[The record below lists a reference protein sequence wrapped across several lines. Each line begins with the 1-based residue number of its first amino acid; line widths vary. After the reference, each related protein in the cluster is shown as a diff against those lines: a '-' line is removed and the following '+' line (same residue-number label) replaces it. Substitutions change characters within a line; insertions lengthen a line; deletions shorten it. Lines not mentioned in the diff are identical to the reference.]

1 MCHVRLAAPL
11 RPTCSAAPL
20 LACTVNR
27 RRCRLGNALSHH
39 CTAWSAGGE
48 LHRAPHKC
56 RRETAR
62 FSASRSQLPTL
73 ASASERLPGPA
84 AAMLSGVKLVDRGE
98 AERLAR
104 EERQR
109 QKKEH
114 KKDQK
119 KHKKVG
125 STAERPARAA

>member
-1 MCHVRLAAPL
+1 
-11 RPTCSAAPL
+11 
-20 LACTVNR
+20 
-27 RRCRLGNALSHH
+27 
-39 CTAWSAGGE
+39 
-48 LHRAPHKC
+48 
-56 RRETAR
+56 
-62 FSASRSQLPTL
+62 
-73 ASASERLPGPA
+73 
-84 AAMLSGVKLVDRGE
+84 MLSGVKLVDRGE

-114 KKDQK
+114 KKDRK